1 MKHLVK
7 KYLIFSLVF
16 ATMFSCSDDF
26 LDPERNTNS
35 LTDEDLAG
43 TNISPEAQATGLL
56 NGLYNYMIQRNGLGL
71 TSARHNDFGHKGL
84 DIWTDMLTGDMALS
98 TNTYGWY
105 RDTSNLSFTQN
116 FTQLENRI
124 AWTYLYRIIAV
135 SNSLILGFG
144 ENADLTSLT
153 DSQKIAFG
161 QAKALRAYGYFYL
174 AQLYQ
179 REYNPSQPILPYY
192 TSDPNERSL
201 SKVPASQIYSL
212 IVRDLTDAVTL
223 LDSYNRP
230 AKQYINKWV
239 AKGLLA
245 YTYAAMGNN
254 PMAKTLSEDII
265 INSGHPLTT
274 LGQLAHPG
282 VGSGF
287 NDISTPSWMWG
298 YELTAA
304 LDVNLISWWGQVD
317 YFSYSYAAV
326 GDNKAMDKL
335 LFDSMPSNDIRRTQ
349 FHVGPPN
356 VSNNLQPWGKFFAPA
371 RTHFS
376 QNPMETDY
384 IYMRVDEFYLL
395 SAEASAKTGDE
406 TTAKNRMKQL
416 LASRLG
422 GLANAEAYIDPLTG
436 SALQDAIYHQT
447 RLELWGEGKIYF
459 AMKRNQK
466 TIQRGVNHAFLP
478 NISVPYNDRRLTFQI
493 PEIEMNNNPFITEQN

>member
-1 MKHLVK
+1 MKQLVK
-7 KYLIFSLVF
+7 KFLFFSMVF
-16 ATMFSCSDDF
+16 ATILSCSDDF
-26 LDPERNTNS
+26 LNPERNTNS
-35 LTDEDLAG
+35 LTDDDLTG
-43 TNISPEAQATGLL
+43 SNISPEAQATGLL

-71 TSARHNDFGHKGL
+71 ASARHNDFGHKGL
-84 DIWTDMLTGDMALS
+84 DIWTDMLAGDMALS

-124 AWTYLYRIIAV
+124 AWTYLYRVISVA
-135 SNSLILGFG
+135 NSLIKNFG
-144 ENADLTSLT
+144 ENSDFASLT
-153 DSQKIAFG
+153 DSQKAALG
-161 QAKALRAYGYFYL
+161 QAKAMRAYGYFYL

-192 TSDPNERSL
+192 TSDDAEKSL
-201 SKVPASQIYSL
+201 AKVPASQIYSL
-212 IVRDLTDAVTL
+212 IVRDLNDAITL
-223 LDSYNRP
+223 LDNYNRS
-230 AKQYINKWV
+230 AKHFVNKWV

-254 PMAKTLSEDII
+254 PMVKTLSEEII
-265 INSGHPLTT
+265 TLSGHTLTDA
-274 LGQLAHPG
+274 GQLVHPG
-282 VGSGF
+282 AGSGF
-287 NDISTPSWMWG
+287 NNLNTPSWMWG
-298 YELTAA
+298 YDLTAA
-304 LDVNLISWWGQVD
+304 LDINLISWWGQVD

-326 GDNKAMDKL
+326 GDNKAMDRL
-335 LFDSMPSNDIRRTQ
+335 LFDSMPMNDIRRNQ
-349 FHVGPPN
+349 FHHTGAPAAN
-356 VSNNLQPWGKFFAPA
+356 RLQPFGKFFAPA
-371 RTHFS
+371 RTHFG

-406 TTAKNRMKQL
+406 FTAKNRMKDL
-416 LASRLG
+416 LSSRLG

-436 SALQDAIYHQT
+436 NGLQDAIYHQT

-466 TIQRGVNHAFLP
+466 TIQRGANHAFLP

-493 PEIEMNNNPFITEQN
+493 PEIELNNNPNITDQN